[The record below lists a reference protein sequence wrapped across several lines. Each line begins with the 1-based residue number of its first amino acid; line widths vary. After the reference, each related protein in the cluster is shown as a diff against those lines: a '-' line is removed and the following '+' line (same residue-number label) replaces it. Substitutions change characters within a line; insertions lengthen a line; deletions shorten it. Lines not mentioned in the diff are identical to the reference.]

1 MKTDMDRSKGNGWEG
16 TGNFVRQQG
25 AEEVITRRSDSEAQR
40 RRTERTR
47 AAAKARQDRDRKIL
61 IIGGVSILLVII
73 LIFSAGRSWQRR
85 VDKKEINRLNQ
96 SNADLQ
102 TQIQDLQKSNADL
115 QSTIASLK
123 TKTEDSA
130 TTKTVA
136 SGTKHELQTAYNF
149 RAEASVDSEVLAE
162 LDEGTTVTIVKVLDD
177 GWVQVKYDNQTGYL
191 KCGDE
196 LSETAAN
203 TTSGDTS
210 PADSTEDTSAAEEY
224 EEA

>member
-1 MKTDMDRSKGNGWEG
+1 MKTDMDRSQGNGWEG
-16 TGNFVRQQG
+16 TGNFVRQQD
-25 AEEVITRRSDSEAQR
+25 AEEVITRRSSDAQK

-47 AAAKARQDRDRKIL
+47 AAAKAKQDRDRKIL
-61 IIGGVSILLVII
+61 IIGGVSILLIVI

-115 QSTIASLK
+115 QDTIASLE
-123 TKTEDSA
+123 TEPKA
-130 TTKTVA
+130 PANNTTAA
-136 SGTKHELQTAYNF
+136 SGTTHQLQTAYNF
-149 RAEASVDSEVLAE
+149 REEASVDSEVLAE
-162 LDEGTTVTIVKVLDD
+162 LDEGTTVTIVKVLSD
-177 GWVQVKYDNQTGYL
+177 GWVQAKYDNQTGYL

-196 LSETAAN
+196 LTATTSSDAAAEGSETSSDNDAE
-203 TTSGDTS
+203 G
-210 PADSTEDTSAAEEY
+210 ED